1 MDDKIYASA
10 AKKGAKICGIVNEHD
25 ARSVAA
31 LKPEFMGFVLYF
43 PKSKRNLELEEA
55 KKLLEIVR
63 ERENEGAKANG
74 LAEHAD
80 SCSRASSSRASSSRA
95 FSSSKNEPCSAPKC
109 VAVTVSPSLE
119 QAKAILD
126 AGFDYIQIH
135 GNFDAAILDLC
146 GIQIIR
152 AFNLKNLDE
161 KLKIQIKEAS
171 NMKEVKAL
179 LFDAASPGSGQQ
191 SNWDVLKEIIKD
203 IKGCGKKTFAAGGL
217 NPDNIELALKE
228 LDCDYY
234 DTSSGVELEGLL
246 ENGRSEGKDLKR
258 VEKFVK
264 MVHDCQVENI

>member
-80 SCSRASSSRASSSRA
+80 SCSRASSSRA

-119 QAKAILD
+119 QAKAILMRVLII
-126 AGFDYIQIH
+126 FR
-135 GNFDAAILDLC
+135 FMAILMLPYL
-146 GIQIIR
+146 I
-152 AFNLKNLDE
+152 F
-161 KLKIQIKEAS
+161 
-171 NMKEVKAL
+171 
-179 LFDAASPGSGQQ
+179 
-191 SNWDVLKEIIKD
+191 
-203 IKGCGKKTFAAGGL
+203 
-217 NPDNIELALKE
+217 
-228 LDCDYY
+228 
-234 DTSSGVELEGLL
+234 VEF
-246 ENGRSEGKDLKR
+246 R
-258 VEKFVK
+258 
-264 MVHDCQVENI
+264 